1 MDFFSMLSMI
11 GGLALFLYG
20 MEGMGAGLARVSGG
34 RLEKIL
40 ENLTSS
46 KLRGVL
52 LGLGV
57 TAVIQSSSATTVMVV
72 GFVNSGIMKLG
83 QAVGVIMG
91 ANIGTTVTSWLL
103 SLTGIESENFFIQLL
118 KPTSFSPVLAIVGVG
133 LMMFSKKQ
141 KKKDIGS
148 IMIGF
153 AVLMFGMEMMSSAVK
168 PLADVPAFTNFMV
181 RFTNPILGM
190 LAGAVLTAII
200 QSSSASVGILQAL
213 CATGSITFGTAIP
226 IIMGQNI
233 GTCITAMLSSV
244 GASKNAKRAA
254 FVHLYFNLLGTIAFM
269 IIFYGVNV
277 FVHFTFL
284 RHAANVMGIA
294 VVHSCFNIFAT
305 FLFYPLSKGLEKL
318 AVITVKDEEGEVVE
332 TDDFQT
338 LDSRFLDRPGLA
350 IRHCR
355 ELSMKMADL
364 SKDALFRSFSLLN
377 TYDEKKAK
385 RIEELEARVDRYED
399 ELGSYMVKIGGKD
412 LSQTDNHTLSILL
425 HTIGDLERISD
436 HALNIQQSAKEMFE
450 KNVSFSEKAAAE
462 VEVFTDAIKD
472 IVTLTVDAF
481 KSQDIEMAKNV
492 EPLEEVIDNL
502 QARIKKRHVQRL
514 REGSCTIELGFILSD
529 LLTSYER
536 VADHCSNIAVDMIQ
550 IVADGYETHSYLE
563 EIKHGDS
570 EQFEKSYKEFK
581 AKYQL
586 P

>member
-269 IIFYGVNV
+269 IIFYGINA
-277 FVHFTFL
+277 FVRFTFL
-284 RHAANVMGIA
+284 GHAADVMGIA